1 MAVKKT
7 AAEQNA
13 ENTVS
18 AEPAQ
23 SKPGVSIYVG
33 PSILG
38 YIQKN
43 TIYPCAAAE
52 AVERDD
58 VKIATEK
65 YPGVADFIINA
76 HAARPSLHL
85 HGCSPNPS
93 KEEYILWQIMVSM
106 SAAPIPPWRHR
117 TPQPAA
123 SPLSLAPHRCLR
135 RPVLLRPL
143 ASRCS
148 APAMMRQRN
157 SWVMTTTGPS
167 TPSVR

>member
-13 ENTVS
+13 ENAVS

-65 YPGVADFIINA
+65 YPGVADFIINVDELHTTPEKA
-76 HAARPSLHL
+76 KARGEAILAFARMDCHQGRQELYQVEPHARPGRNAVCVLPGVL
-85 HGCSPNPS
+85 CWA
-93 KEEYILWQIMVSM
+93 ERQ
-106 SAAPIPPWRHR
+106 AP
-117 TPQPAA
+117 
-123 SPLSLAPHRCLR
+123 
-135 RPVLLRPL
+135 
-143 ASRCS
+143 
-148 APAMMRQRN
+148 
-157 SWVMTTTGPS
+157 
-167 TPSVR
+167 

>member
-7 AAEQNA
+7 TAEQPA

-23 SKPGVSIYVG
+23 SKPSVSIYVG

-52 AVERDD
+52 AVECDD

-65 YPGVADFIINA
+65 YPGVADFIINVDELHTTPEKA
-76 HAARPSLHL
+76 KARGEAILAFARML
-85 HGCSPNPS
+85 AKS
-93 KEEYILWQIMVSM
+93 K
-106 SAAPIPPWRHR
+106 
-117 TPQPAA
+117 
-123 SPLSLAPHRCLR
+123 
-135 RPVLLRPL
+135 
-143 ASRCS
+143 
-148 APAMMRQRN
+148 
-157 SWVMTTTGPS
+157 
-167 TPSVR
+167 